1 MKRKLIALATV
12 AISGCLLVSLAA
24 CGGAVS
30 EAKNMRG
37 EEVTEDVWNSAMAG
51 TKYRLTSA
59 AKTVP
64 AQTVADV
71 SVTLPNYKAEFEMD
85 YNVSFETE
93 AFEGGIVSVEAM
105 SASVSQNA
113 SATVVVADNALY
125 VKLKYDFKLDGSENL
140 LELMGMSE
148 APSGSGETEIY
159 LAPAEAGGYAV
170 YGKDADGN
178 WQVSYGTSSLVGDAA
193 QYIVQM
199 TMSLMDQS
207 ALAGAFAQYEY
218 NGDLKGYTAI
228 NASSSGS
235 IGGVSGSAS
244 GNLVYK
250 FRDDRLA
257 AIYGETG
264 YDSSS
269 NGAAVS
275 GSAEVG
281 IVYTY
286 GGQSITLPAVA

>member
-1 MKRKLIALATV
+1 MKKKLITLATV
-12 AISGCLLVSLAA
+12 TISGCLLVCLAA

-37 EEVTEDVWNSAMAG
+37 EEVTEDVWNSAMTG
-51 TKYRLTSA
+51 TRYQMSDA
-59 AKTVP
+59 ANAAA
-64 AQTVADV
+64 AQTVADE
-71 SVTLPNYKAEFEMD
+71 SAAPNYKVEFEMD

-93 AFEGGIVSVEAM
+93 AVEGSIVSIEAM
-105 SASVSQNA
+105 NASVSQKA
-113 SATVVVADNALY
+113 SATVVVADNALH
-125 VKLKYDFKLDGSENL
+125 VTLSYDFKLDGSENL

-148 APSGSGETEIY
+148 SPSGSGEVEMY
-159 LAPAEAGGYAV
+159 LAPAAEGGYTIYAQ
-170 YGKDADGN
+170 DADGN
-178 WQVSYGTSSLVGDAA
+178 WQASYGTSTLIGEAV

-199 TMSLMDQS
+199 TMNLMDQS

-218 NGDLKGYTAI
+218 NSDLKGYTAI
-228 NASSSGS
+228 DASSSGS
-235 IGGVSGSAS
+235 IGSVSGSAS
-244 GNLVYK
+244 SNLVYK
-250 FRDDRLA
+250 FRDNRLA

-264 YDSSS
+264 YDSTS